1 MPISEATKDSDYDEW
16 EKALQHYK
24 DQRSKYSAAKP
35 GYNLIKDLWN
45 ARFKDALKD
54 IAQIIGQT
62 DAKDFCDQ
70 MIGFMEMGWSEK
82 QAYEQYCMDNNI

>member
-16 EKALQHYK
+16 DKALQHYK

-54 IAQIIGQT
+54 IA
-62 DAKDFCDQ
+62 
-70 MIGFMEMGWSEK
+70 
-82 QAYEQYCMDNNI
+82 